1 MKKFILIWTLTVLG
15 TLTSFGQDIKRC
27 DIAVLGQ
34 IDRNI
39 ENLKEKEIKDFLLTF
54 DTSCNNNVEYS
65 EFSNE
70 LLFKILDKHTL
81 TILTVLESKEK
92 NLKTDKILYEL
103 SSPIND
109 SFNIDELISKVEKVK
124 INEELKG
131 QVIAK
136 LKEAKGKL

>member
-92 NLKTDKILYEL
+92 NLKTDKI
-103 SSPIND
+103 
-109 SFNIDELISKVEKVK
+109 
-124 INEELKG
+124 
-131 QVIAK
+131 
-136 LKEAKGKL
+136 

>member
-1 MKKFILIWTLTVLG
+1 LDIDCSGG

-109 SFNIDELISKVEKVK
+109 SFNIDELISKIEKVK